1 MFKLPFGRVFPFC
14 SDVKSGSNGEFFY
27 SGPYHDGKAAYHYYK
42 SGDVRVYSGEF
53 VFTRS
58 YYNYPQGK
66 TSEKTKGHFLD
77 DKKEGRW
84 EYRVRKRK
92 MKRTLAVD
100 YTKGCQNG
108 LYSYR
113 SVCRSRTIDMWNGE
127 TSLSVSMNNGHPVG
141 KIEGHFDKEIFYGY
155 FDDDGCPDGKW
166 MLDMSRTSSHLI
178 EYEVWS
184 HGRLQDTYSIDMSTG
199 ARKKSQIHLL
209 EFIMNFIYSE
219 CRPLESF
226 IKKGSEVWNGDIRYD
241 K

>member
-1 MFKLPFGRVFPFC
+1 MFKLLFRRIFPFC

-84 EYRVRKRK
+84 EYRVRNRK

-166 MLDMSRTSSHLI
+166 MLDMSRTRSHLI

-226 IKKGSEVWNGDIRYD
+226 VKKGSGVWNGDIRYD